1 MILCWC
7 CRKRLAF
14 ASVAW
19 IKEICPYQCGWAFFN
34 LLRARKNQKAK
45 EGHVLFLYELEGFP
59 HCPAFFFPCPWT
71 LELLDLGS
79 SDSGTYTR
87 PLASAW
93 ELHHQLS
100 WFLDLCTQTIIP
112 LTVLAL
118 QFADSRV
125 RDFSVSITMK
135 ANSYNKSLIYLYPI
149 FFPLGEPWPIQCL
162 GINQTKY
169 VPDCGGGE
177 IIKFYWKTKEK
188 LY

>member
-1 MILCWC
+1 MLVLPEEISICISSLN
-7 CRKRLAF
+7 KRDLPLPMWVGIF
-14 ASVAW
+14 QSVEGP
-19 IKEICPYQCGWAFFN
+19 KEPKSKRRTRSLSLWA
-34 LLRARKNQKAK
+34 
-45 EGHVLFLYELEGFP
+45 GMFP
-59 HCPAFFFPCPWT
+59 PLPGFFFPCPWT

-135 ANSYNKSLIYLYPI
+135 ANSYNKSLIYLYPM